1 MPEAYVTRRNLILI
15 LAATTALG
23 ALALSAARA
32 RDVPKVA
39 TGFLA
44 NLLCSET
51 FVSGQPPERIFSET
65 TAAMPGVSLI
75 TWAMGYKVDRARR
88 DVTVTLFG
96 FGRSHAVYREGF
108 GCYLDHGD
116 VVADAS
122 LPAAEINPS
131 QVLLP
136 DIAGASMVPPANPQ
150 LATALDRAFAEP
162 EQPPLRHTKAVVVV
176 KDGRVVAERY
186 AEGYGIDTQI
196 LGFSATKSAM
206 SALTGILVREGAL
219 SLDKPAPIAAW
230 QRAGDVR
237 GAITV
242 DHLLRHTAGLALGSS
257 LGASLGAALE
267 PVNRMKFMESDMA
280 GYAES
285 IELASPPGSAWNYND
300 GNTVILS
307 HLIRN
312 ATGGRPA
319 DVMRFAR
326 QELFAPLGMRNV
338 TIEFDASGNPEGSS
352 QMLAS
357 ARDWARFGMLYLS
370 DGVVGGKRILPEGWV
385 KYSASPTPNA
395 WVGMGAGFWTNL
407 GDSLGASYRIERG
420 WPRDAF
426 FAKGTIGQY
435 VIIVPSERLVIVRL
449 GRSPNWPLA
458 ADGVFDLVRDVV
470 AATGNTGKL
479 AGTN

>member
-1 MPEAYVTRRNLILI
+1 MPEAHVTRRNLILV
-15 LAATTALG
+15 LAATTALS

-32 RDVPKVA
+32 RDIPQVA
-39 TGFLA
+39 TGFVA
-44 NLLCSET
+44 NILCSET
-51 FVSGQPPERIFSET
+51 FVSGQQPERIFAET

-75 TWAMGYKVDRARR
+75 TWGMGYKVDRTRR

-96 FGRSHAVYREGF
+96 FGKSHAVYRERL

-116 VVADAS
+116 GVADTS
-122 LPAAEINPS
+122 LPAAEISPL

-136 DIAGASMVPPANPQ
+136 DIAGEAVVAPASPQ
-150 LATALDRAFAEP
+150 LAAALDRAFAEP

-186 AEGYGIDTQI
+186 AEGYGVETPI
-196 LGFSATKSAM
+196 LGFSATKSVM
-206 SALTGILVREGAL
+206 SALTGILVRKGAL
-219 SLDKPAPIAAW
+219 TLDAPAPIAAW
-230 QRAGDVR
+230 RAVGDPR

-257 LGASLGAALE
+257 LQASLGSALE
-267 PVNRMKFMESDMA
+267 PVNRMKFMEADMA

-285 IELASPPGSAWNYND
+285 VALATPPGSAWNYND

-326 QELFAPLGMRNV
+326 EELFAPLGMRNV

-357 ARDWARFGMLYLS
+357 ARDWARFGMLYLG
-370 DGVVGGKRILPEGWV
+370 DGVVGGRRILPEGWV

-407 GDSLGASYRIERG
+407 GDSFGASYRIARG

-435 VIIVPSERLVIVRL
+435 VIIVPSQRLVIVRL
-449 GRSPNWPLA
+449 GRSPNWPPE
-458 ADGVFDLVRDVV
+458 ADGVFDLVREVV
-470 AATGNTGKL
+470 AATGSKGML
-479 AGTN
+479 AGAR